1 MTKQLNVGIP
11 LPLDI
16 VTQRIG
22 ILGQTGVGKTHLT
35 TVLTEEMIETG
46 VPVACLDP
54 KGDMWGLRTS
64 RNGKSAGYPVVICG
78 GDHQDVPLEPTSG
91 RVIADWIIA
100 DRVACVLDMSN
111 MRKNDQRRFA
121 TDFAEELYHK
131 NREPLHLVVDEADM
145 FAPQRALPGFER
157 MLGAFEDLVRRG
169 RSRGIGV
176 TLATQRPA
184 VLHKDVLTQ
193 VSLLVALRL
202 SGPQDRNALH
212 EWIRFN
218 ADEGETKTVL
228 SSIASLPIGTAWFW
242 SPAVLQLLKKV
253 KVRQRK
259 TFDSSATP
267 RVGARRATIK
277 KMAAVDLKS
286 LSERIAD
293 TIERAKAEDPKHL
306 KKRISELEHALAEA
320 QQEKPPEV
328 LQPEIDVTALSQEVS
343 AVVKRFVD
351 NAPIQKRS
359 ANGPRLVREWSRK
372 NRESRESSRSPRE
385 SRESY
390 RTGVSGRGD
399 SGLRR
404 ILIALAQRP
413 QGLTK
418 RQLAVRARLSFKS
431 GTYSNYLSTCRK
443 SGWIE
448 GSGTLVI
455 TTAGLEHLGHYEP
468 LPTGKALQNYW
479 KNEIGPESGAARM
492 LDILCEVY
500 PESLSAFEL
509 AQRAEMKTS
518 GTFSN
523 YLSKLRTLELM
534 AGSRGA
540 LRASDELFD
549 WIAES

>member
-1 MTKQLNVGIP
+1 MAKELNVGTP

-22 ILGQTGVGKTHLT
+22 IIGQTGVGKTHLT
-35 TVLTEEMIETG
+35 TVMTEEMIETG

-111 MRKNDQRRFA
+111 MRKNEQRRFA

-212 EWIRFN
+212 LHRF
-218 ADEGETKTVL
+218 AAHRYRLILEPRRAAAAEEGEGPAAQDLRQQRHAPRRGPTQNHQEDGRGRPQEPLRAHRRHHRASQSRGPETPQAANHGARTRAREGPRAETPRGRPPTNRRRLIVTRNFSFSKTFRRQRADPKTVRE
-228 SSIASLPIGTAWFW
+228 W
-242 SPAVLQLLKKV
+242 
-253 KVRQRK
+253 
-259 TFDSSATP
+259 
-267 RVGARRATIK
+267 
-277 KMAAVDLKS
+277 
-286 LSERIAD
+286 
-293 TIERAKAEDPKHL
+293 
-306 KKRISELEHALAEA
+306 
-320 QQEKPPEV
+320 
-328 LQPEIDVTALSQEVS
+328 
-343 AVVKRFVD
+343 
-351 NAPIQKRS
+351 S

-372 NRESRESSRSPRE
+372 NRESRESSRDTRE

-390 RTGVSGRGD
+390 RTGVSGRRQGALGD

-413 QGLTK
+413 QGLNK
-418 RQLAVRARLSFKS
+418 RQLGVRAQLSTKS
-431 GTYSNYLSTCRK
+431 GTYSNYLSEGRK
-443 SGWIE
+443 RGWLV
-448 GSGTLVI
+448 GSPSKFKI
-455 TTAGLEHLGHYEP
+455 TDAGLEALGEYVP
-468 LPTGKALQNYW
+468 LPTGPALQEYW
-479 KNEIGPESGAARM
+479 KTQLGPASGAARM
-492 LDILCEVY
+492 LDILCEVH
-500 PESLSAFEL
+500 PESISAAEL
-509 AQRAEMKTS
+509 AERAEMSTS

-523 YLSKLRTLELM
+523 YPQQAPHSGAR
-534 AGSRGA
+534 RGLA
-540 LRASDELFD
+540 K
-549 WIAES
+549 